1 MKTLEDKEALMKLQQ
16 FALNRIIAPQ
26 LGILEF
32 IDLANQANF
41 QAVELRNDLKG
52 KTVTDGLKPLQV
64 EQAASVASVH
74 IATINAL
81 QRFNEKPKNHKKEL
95 EDLLKVGKALG
106 CEAIVLCPVNGI
118 AVDDDRSRWHDRCV
132 EALITYADLFGEYG
146 LLGYVEPLG
155 FAVSSLRT
163 KEEAL
168 RAIRESGKGSQYKL
182 VHDTFHHYLGGE
194 SGFYPKETGLVHI
207 SAVVEQKPMASIQDS
222 DRVLLAPADILSSQ
236 TQVKALVEGGYKGY
250 LSFEPFSKDVQQ
262 APLETLLQQLDES
275 RSLLS

>member
-1 MKTLEDKEALMKLQQ
+1 MKVQP
-16 FALNRIIAPQ
+16 FALNRIIAPH

-32 IDLANQANF
+32 IAMANQANF

-52 KTVTDGLKPLQV
+52 KSITDGLKPLQV

-81 QRFNEKPKNHKKEL
+81 QRFNEKPKAHKKEL

-106 CEAIVLCPVNGI
+106 CEAIVLCPANGI
-118 AVDDDRSRWHDRCV
+118 PVNEDRNRWHDMCV

-182 VHDTFHHYLGGE
+182 VHDTFHHYLSGE
-194 SGFYPKETGLVHI
+194 SGFYPKETGLIHI
-207 SAVVEQKPMASIQDS
+207 SAVIGLKPTASIQDN
-222 DRVLLAPADILSSQ
+222 DRVLSSPSDILRSAE
-236 TQVKALVEGGYKGY
+236 QVKTLIQGGYKGY
-250 LSFEPFSKDVQQ
+250 LSFEPFSKTVQQ
-262 APLETLLQQLDES
+262 APLPTLIRQLQES
-275 RSLLS
+275 RELLE